1 MNSRPVRILGIDPGT
16 KVVGYCVMDSEG
28 PGRFRYRECG
38 VLRSKLED
46 MQSRIFEIAGELG
59 ELIEETKPQE
69 MSIESAFHGLNAYSA
84 LALGESRGAYKLVG
98 AQRGLRI
105 FEYAP
110 TKVKRA
116 LTGGGRATKEQIQHR
131 VAQLCGLSTIPPH
144 DAADAVA
151 LAICHAQLREVVA
164 FGTTGK

>member
-1 MNSRPVRILGIDPGT
+1 MRAVGTRILGIDPGT
-16 KVVGYCVMDSEG
+16 QVVGYCVLDSEG

-38 VLRSKLED
+38 VLRSKHAD
-46 MQSRIFEIAGELG
+46 MQSRIFEIATELE
-59 ELIEETKPQE
+59 ELIEESKPQE
-69 MSIESAFHGLNAYSA
+69 MAIESAFYGLNAHSA

-98 AQRGLRI
+98 AQRGLQI

-131 VAQLCGLSTIPPH
+131 VAQLCGLSSIPPH

-151 LAICHAQLREVVA
+151 LAICHAQLRGIQA
-164 FGTTGK
+164 LGA